1 MTITAKALFAAGIVS
16 LLGIATPKIANAHD
30 RDRQYDRYRSS
41 VRAENSRW
49 RELPRNRADWGRD
62 WQRPV
67 ARTDNSSLS
76 ELQRDRVELRRDQ
89 AELAR
94 DREDLQRLYRSG
106 ASRQAI
112 DRKRQEIRDDLRE
125 LAQDHREVSESLE
138 NLNRGWDRG
147 FDWDRYGSS
156 SDRRGR
162 YENTGWGWNRDDR
175 YDRSPLGWGLSD
187 LFGWR

>member
-1 MTITAKALFAAGIVS
+1 MTITTKALFAAGIVS
-16 LLGIATPKIANAHD
+16 LLGIATPKTANAHD
-30 RDRQYDRYRSS
+30 RDRQYDRYRTSA
-41 VRAENSRW
+41 RAESSRM
-49 RELPRNRADWGRD
+49 
-62 WQRPV
+62 
-67 ARTDNSSLS
+67 S
-76 ELQRDRVELRRDQ
+76 ELQRDRAELRRDQ

-94 DREDLQRLYRSG
+94 DREDLQRLYRLG

-162 YENTGWGWNRDDR
+162 YENTGWGWSRDDR